1 MRAFIAALVI
11 LSAAC
16 RAGYVRE
23 TSIPEV
29 PAVQELPA
37 ADEMQELAVEETP
50 EQTEPEKSEETESVP
65 EAEEKPGRL
74 VRVQIYGDELIREEV
89 DVGGVPVKRTT
100 LRGNAVVLH
109 NTVRIRA
116 PLIVLEAGLK
126 GVCTGGVRIED
137 DQNGLVVYAARAD
150 YDRAAQTVVL
160 SGSPGMVSSGRN
172 RKPAHLTSTQMV
184 RDMASSVSTLEGDVR
199 IYSDGWTI
207 LAKGARF
214 EDKEKRIDMEDWPV
228 VFGRG
233 QYLTGSVLHYFT
245 EAKKLSFEGGTLN
258 LRSGDEETQTEKKP
272 PTLEQHV
279 RRGDSESEGG
289 LEGNGPSALS
299 SDSIVHDF
307 SDRDKPRTTVKGNV
321 LFTRDQLRI
330 TAPSLESIGRSGEY
344 LVASEGVESV
354 DRRQNLRIVA
364 GRMVYERTSRN
375 LRLEKEP
382 RIDFLDKDSAET
394 TGSLSGALIERNFE
408 TKETIAQ
415 GGVRL
420 VQSGVTAVGQRAVY
434 REDTG
439 ALLMEGEPGIEQ
451 AQGKIRCEKIVY
463 YPEKRRLI
471 LLNRIRGELAGSK

>member
-1 MRAFIAALVI
+1 MRTVLAVLLI

-23 TSIPEV
+23 EALQEDT
-29 PAVQELPA
+29 PAPLPLP
-37 ADEMQELAVEETP
+37 DKMQELVVEETQP
-50 EQTEPEKSEETESVP
+50 ETEQEVESEEAEPAIEPEK
-65 EAEEKPGRL
+65 KPGKL
-74 VRVQIYGDELIREEV
+74 VRVQIYGDELIREEAEV
-89 DVGGVPVKRTT
+89 DGVPVKRTT

-116 PLIVLEAGLK
+116 PLIVLEAGLR

-150 YDRAAQTVVL
+150 YDRGAETVVL
-160 SGSPGMVSSGRN
+160 SGLPGMVSSGRN
-172 RKPAHLTSTQMV
+172 RKPAHLTSTRMV
-184 RDMASSVSTLEGDVR
+184 RDMANNVSTLDGDVR
-199 IYSDGWTI
+199 IYTDGWTI
-207 LAKGARF
+207 LGQAARF
-214 EDKEKRIDMEDWPV
+214 EDREKRIDMADWPI

-233 QYLTGSVLHYFT
+233 QYLTGAVLHYFT
-245 EAKKLSFEGGTLN
+245 EARQLTLEGGTLN
-258 LRSGDEETQTEKKP
+258 LRSGEEAVESAGP
-272 PTLEQHV
+272 PPSLEQYV
-279 RRGDSESEGG
+279 RRGEAEGG
-289 LEGNGPSALS
+289 LEGSGPSALS

-307 SDRDKPRTTVKGNV
+307 SDRERPKTTVKGNV
-321 LFTRDQLRI
+321 LFTRDNLRI
-330 TAPSLESIGRSGEY
+330 SAPSLESIGRSGEY

-364 GRMVYERTSRN
+364 GRMVYERSAKN

-382 RIDFLDKDSAET
+382 RIDFLEKDSEET

-420 VQSGVTAVGQRAVY
+420 LQSGVTAVGQRAVY